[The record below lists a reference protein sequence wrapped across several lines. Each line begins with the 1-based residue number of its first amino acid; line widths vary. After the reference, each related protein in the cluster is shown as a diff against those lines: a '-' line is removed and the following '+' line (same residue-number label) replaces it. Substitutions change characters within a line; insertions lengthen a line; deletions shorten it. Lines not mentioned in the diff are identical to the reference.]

1 MKLMERTL
9 ALLKPG
15 VLSRRIA
22 GEILTRIERKGF
34 EIVGL
39 KLLRVSREMAERHY
53 AEHREK
59 SFFGELVDY
68 MTSGP
73 VIALV
78 LEGDGAVPMLRA
90 LCGSTRAEAAL
101 PGTIRGDFAMHTG
114 LNIIHASDSNESAAR
129 EIGLFFAPEEIFGW
143 RDGNDGWI

>member
-1 MKLMERTL
+1 MERTL

-34 EIVGL
+34 EIVGM
-39 KLLRVSREMAERHY
+39 KLLRVSREQAERHY

-59 SFFGELVDY
+59 SFYGDLVEY

-78 LEGDGAVPMLRA
+78 LEGDGAVAMLRA

-101 PGTIRGDFAMHTG
+101 PGTIRGDYAMHTG
-114 LNIIHASDSNESAAR
+114 LNIIHASDSPGSAAR
-129 EIGLFFAPEEIFGW
+129 EIDLFFTPEEIFGW